1 MIWTPPERQEAAAS
15 KEGTGPIPQIFTIQ
29 KLPSA
34 STCTSA
40 QVQYWKTVLGCIPQM
55 LKDLPLIL
63 QGKTQP
69 SLLGLNSVTIITITS
84 LFTAKQRAKEEVR
97 SPVCSYILSCALAGT
112 KKLSRSH
119 PPSICSLEE
128 GVRETADGKIWQGSW
143 RGGVTS
149 FPPQRNPAC
158 NCIFAMLGL

>member
-63 QGKTQP
+63 QGKNSALTFRSKQCHYYHYNQP
-69 SLLGLNSVTIITITS
+69 VHCKIESKRGGEITCMQLHPQLMPWLGLKNYPGLTPLPYAHWRRESER
-84 LFTAKQRAKEEVR
+84 LQMVR
-97 SPVCSYILSCALAGT
+97 FGKGAG
-112 KKLSRSH
+112 
-119 PPSICSLEE
+119 E
-128 GVRETADGKIWQGSW
+128 GG
-143 RGGVTS
+143 
-149 FPPQRNPAC
+149 
-158 NCIFAMLGL
+158 

>member
-63 QGKTQP
+63 QGKNSALTFRSKQCHYYHYNQP
-69 SLLGLNSVTIITITS
+69 VHCKIESKRGGEITCMQ
-84 LFTAKQRAKEEVR
+84 LH
-97 SPVCSYILSCALAGT
+97 PDALAGT

-128 GVRETADGKIWQGSW
+128 GLRETADGKIWQGSW